1 MFNVFKA
8 VGAFWRVFLGK
19 NQPLVL
25 ETAVDE
31 KSGEMSEFTAG
42 AIFTLNLLQREGRLI
57 DFIQEDISSFS
68 DAQVGA
74 AVRQIHSQSAETLDK
89 YFKLS
94 AISDVP
100 EGSETEV
107 PEELDPSMVRLT
119 GTIEQGAKRGVV
131 RHKGWIS
138 LAQALPQQV
147 GSRNQSVVCPAE
159 INC

>member
-8 VGAFWRVFLGK
+8 VGAFWSTFLGK
-19 NQPLVL
+19 NQQLALANTVAEPSS
-25 ETAVDE
+25 ET
-31 KSGEMSEFTAG
+31 SEFTAG

-74 AVRQIHSQSAETLDK
+74 AVRQIHQQSAETIEK
-89 YFKLS
+89 YFKLR
-94 AISDVP
+94 AISTVS
-100 EGSETEV
+100 EGSEMDI
-107 PEELDPSMVRLT
+107 PESLDPSMIRLSGKT
-119 GTIEQGAKRGVV
+119 EQGAKTGVV

-138 LAQALPQQV
+138 SEQALPQQV
-147 GSRNQSVVCPAE
+147 GSRNQSVVCPTE